1 MSTLD
6 VVLKPWGKYEVLTE
20 ASGYKVKRITVIC
33 NGRLSLQLHNQR
45 SEHWVVVSGEA
56 AVTIGER
63 KLIILKDQSIYIPI
77 KTKHR
82 VENNNYEDLVLI
94 EVQSGNNLEED
105 DIIRFEDIYGR
116 T

>member
-1 MSTLD
+1 
-6 VVLKPWGKYEVLTE
+6 
-20 ASGYKVKRITVIC
+20 
-33 NGRLSLQLHNQR
+33 
-45 SEHWVVVSGEA
+45 VVSGEA

-82 VENNNYEDLVLI
+82 VENNNYEDLILI
-94 EVQSGNNLEED
+94 EVQSGIYLEED
-105 DIIRFEDIYGR
+105 DIIRFEDIYDR